1 MGCGQEGKWICGDCQ
16 RQIPINLTNR
26 CLACKQKTKGG
37 EFCRECRSKHSL
49 DGVLIASDYTN
60 ELVAKAIKTLKY
72 RLVSDIGREL
82 GQLLILF
89 LERQPKQGQTG
100 DTLLI
105 PVPLHPRRRRWRGF
119 NQAEIL
125 ARPVAEHFTF
135 PMDVS
140 NLGRIRSTRDQASLG
155 EADRKLNVAHSFG
168 WQGERLAGRSVIL
181 VDDVVTTGA
190 TLEACARVLKQAGAR
205 EVWGLVVAKG

>member
-1 MGCGQEGKWICGDCQ
+1 
-16 RQIPINLTNR
+16 
-26 CLACKQKTKGG
+26 LACKQKTKGG
-37 EFCRECRSKHSL
+37 EFCRECRNKYSL

-72 RLVSDIGREL
+72 RLASDVGREL

-89 LERQPKQGQTG
+89 LERQPKQWQAGN
-100 DTLLI
+100 TLLI

-125 ARPVAEHFTF
+125 ARPVAEHLNF
-135 PMDVS
+135 PVDVS

-155 EADRKLNVAHSFG
+155 EADRKLNVVNSFG
-168 WQGERLAGRSVIL
+168 WQGEKLAGRNVIL